1 MLGVLTIN
9 FELTDQL
16 LRAFLINTFANRVG
30 FQYYRST
37 LRLIAQIFIYIFN
50 IAQFPLALKLFFKGH
65 RPLHSIHDNLKNFI
79 YIFT

>member
-1 MLGVLTIN
+1 MIGVLTIN

-37 LRLIAQIFIYIFN
+37 LRLIANFFYISS
-50 IAQFPLALKLFFKGH
+50 I
-65 RPLHSIHDNLKNFI
+65 LHSFH
-79 YIFT
+79 